1 MPHLPLIFMSLYSL
15 TPPLLMDIEF
25 LVIFVVCYYK
35 NCLCQHTL
43 VGRGKQGIAVGKT
56 QGVCCSFS
64 PPRALGGLWSHPGSR
79 RRTEPRAGA
88 TSASGPTAGELASNP
103 GALSLFSTEPAEL
116 ALVRTLRPPAALRE
130 PRGQAEWPGFPS
142 SLYPSDSIA
151 QGMSPPGPAWRSALC
166 STLFSLPSCS
176 SWFLS
181 GRLSPPPAWGTL
193 ITVLVAARLRE
204 ADV

>member
-1 MPHLPLIFMSLYSL
+1 
-15 TPPLLMDIEF
+15 MDIEVI
-25 LVIFVVCYYK
+25 VIFVGCYYK
-35 NCLCQHTL
+35 NCLCQYTL
-43 VGRGKQGIAVGKT
+43 VGRVNQGIAVGKT
-56 QGVCCSFS
+56 QGVRFSFS
-64 PPRALGGLWSHPGSR
+64 PQRALGGLWSHPGSR

-88 TSASGPTAGELASNP
+88 TSASDPTAGELALNP
-103 GALSLFSTEPAEL
+103 GALSLFSTEPADRAL
-116 ALVRTLRPPAALRE
+116 ARTLRE

-151 QGMSPPGPAWRSALC
+151 QGMSPPGPAWRSAFC
-166 STLFSLPSCS
+166 STLFSLPSCPRR
-176 SWFLS
+176 FLS